1 MQWTFFGQKKT
12 LSLSG
17 LFRNLIPENE
27 CRFLSDKRP
36 AHVFYE
42 FKTPATIA
50 AVEESMNKLRRL
62 PFLILLAPVR
72 SSICLGAKALCRNE
86 LQNKRSLR
94 PALIHGHNT
103 TKNCVNP
110 RSMVKARSDCA
121 PVAAARSFDSE
132 KNRGSK

>member
-62 PFLILLAPVR
+62 PFLILLAAVR
-72 SSICLGAKALCRNE
+72 SSICWGPKHYVATSCKTRDLCAL
-86 LQNKRSLR
+86 SS
-94 PALIHGHNT
+94 
-103 TKNCVNP
+103 
-110 RSMVKARSDCA
+110 SMVTTQPRTAFLR
-121 PVAAARSFDSE
+121 E
-132 KNRGSK
+132 GW